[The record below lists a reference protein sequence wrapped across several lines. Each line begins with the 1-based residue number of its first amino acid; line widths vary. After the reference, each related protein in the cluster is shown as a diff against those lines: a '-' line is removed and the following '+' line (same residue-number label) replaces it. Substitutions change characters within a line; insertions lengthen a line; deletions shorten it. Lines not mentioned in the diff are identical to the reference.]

1 MGNTEHDQ
9 LLGVEARHLIALEAI
24 ARTGSFSKAA
34 AELGYAQSAV
44 SQQIATLERA
54 TGHKLVERGRGPK
67 PVALTEAGVI
77 VLRHAE
83 RMAARLGA
91 LRADLDALDA
101 GELGSLRVGVFQSA
115 SARLLPAVL
124 ARFRDAWPRIDVKL
138 HSERDTPALDR
149 LVLGGELDLSFSMV
163 QSLPDGLSY
172 RELMSDPYVVLVPPT
187 SPLAALDEMD
197 LHALDGADLIAQDA
211 RDSCSMPVE
220 RAIDAARIS
229 TRVVFRTEDNLT
241 VQRLVGTGLGCA
253 VVPRLTIEEDAPA
266 PNGVIVPLAAASAFE
281 RRIGIVWHRDRY
293 RSPAARGFVQAA
305 IEVVGSAAPGAVGEE
320 VGEVALQ
327 RGQ

>member
-1 MGNTEHDQ
+1 MNSIEHDQ
-9 LLGVEARHLIALEAI
+9 LLGVEARHLVALEAI
-24 ARTGSFSKAA
+24 ARTGSFSRAA

-44 SQQIATLERA
+44 SQQIATLERC
-54 TGHKLVERGRGPK
+54 TRHKLIERGRGPK

-83 RMAARLGA
+83 RMSARLGA

-101 GELGSLRVGVFQSA
+101 GELGSLRIGVFQSA

-124 ARFRDAWPRIDVKL
+124 GRFREDWPRIDIRL

-149 LVLGGELDLSFSMV
+149 LVLSGELDLAFSMV
-163 QSLPDGLSY
+163 QGLPDGLSS
-172 RELMSDPYVVLVPPT
+172 RELLSDPYVVLVPPT
-187 SPLAALDEMD
+187 SPLAVHEEIELA
-197 LHALDGADLIAQDA
+197 ALDGADLIAQDA
-211 RDSCSMPVE
+211 RDSCSIPVD

-229 TRVVFRTEDNLT
+229 TRVVFRTEDNMT

-253 VVPRLTIEEDAPA
+253 VVPRLTIEEHAPA
-266 PNGVIVPLAAASAFE
+266 PNGVIVRLGPVSAFE

-293 RSPAARGFVQAA
+293 RSPAARGFVEAA
-305 IEVVGSAAPGAVGEE
+305 TAVTGSAGDRAADEA
-320 VGEVALQ
+320 GEVAFEL
-327 RGQ
+327 GQ